1 LTRTADADQARGW
14 FAETGF
20 WQAEALTTRPFL
32 HVL

>member
-1 LTRTADADQARGW
+1 MKTADADQARTW

-20 WQAEALTTRPFL
+20 WEAGLLTTRPFL